1 MTNLEKSLFLTVA
14 SIYSKLITLKK
25 KKSYYLMFNVFTF
38 SCLLLSVSL
47 LMLVCQH
54 SAMWAEKWKML
65 LEASLLNPW
74 PLFLLSTIY
83 PPKQMPTIFPF
94 FLIVYPLL
102 PFEHLWCFCGRWEQF
117 IAVANFFSPI
127 RVFPLFWNLYYSVI
141 HSIFFF
147 KKTPTALFIYFYTPL
162 NTTVLLILQRLP
174 RRQQLVYLILKGGQA
189 SHKTQGQCMGFLMS
203 F

>member
-1 MTNLEKSLFLTVA
+1 
-14 SIYSKLITLKK
+14 
-25 KKSYYLMFNVFTF
+25 MFNVFTF

-141 HSIFFF
+141 HSIFL
-147 KKTPTALFIYFYTPL
+147 KKKNAHSFIYLFLYTL
-162 NTTVLLILQRLP
+162 KYHCAINTTAVATSTAAGVFDFKRWP
-174 RRQQLVYLILKGGQA
+174 
-189 SHKTQGQCMGFLMS
+189 GFP
-203 F
+203 